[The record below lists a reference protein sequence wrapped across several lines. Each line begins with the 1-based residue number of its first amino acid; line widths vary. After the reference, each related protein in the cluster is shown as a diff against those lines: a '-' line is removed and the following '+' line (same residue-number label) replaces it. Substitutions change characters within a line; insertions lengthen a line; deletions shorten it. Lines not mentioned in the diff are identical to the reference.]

1 MKKLAI
7 GCGIV
12 LLLLAALVTA
22 LIMAAPKL
30 FNSASGWLKTEMK
43 NAAEQARYE
52 AAWTPP
58 TPEPSEQWFPEE
70 VASWKRTTAEPFHEI
85 PELRS
90 VKPDDLESTP
100 SPAPGAGSVQ
110 EEGVK
115 KDGYRATYVLNGQ
128 RLEVKVIPATD
139 LEKEGLLARV
149 HGFKPLPENHGS
161 TSSFQR
167 GNQLEMKFGDRERVY
182 CRPFSH
188 WFIFMHTLDGAELKP
203 FVESWLH
210 AIDQQPP
217 PSPEAPAQEPKP
229 K

>member
-12 LLLLAALVTA
+12 LLLLTALIA
-22 LIMAAPKL
+22 GLIMAAPKI
-30 FNSASGWLKTEMK
+30 FHSASGWLKNEMK
-43 NAAEQARYE
+43 QAAEQAKYE

-58 TPEPSEQWFPEE
+58 TPEPSEQWFPAD
-70 VASWKRTTAEPFHEI
+70 VAGWKRTTAEPFHEI
-85 PELRS
+85 PELRA
-90 VKPDDLESTP
+90 VKPDDFASTP
-100 SPAPGAGSVQ
+100 RPVPAAGSSA

-115 KDGYRATYVLNGQ
+115 KDGYLATYVLNGQ
-128 RLEVKVIPATD
+128 RLEVKVMPATD
-139 LEKEGLLARV
+139 LEKEGLQARV
-149 HGFKPLPENHGS
+149 HAFKPLPENAGS

-167 GNQLEMKFGDRERVY
+167 GNELELKFGGREQVF

-188 WFIFMHTLDGAELKP
+188 WFIFAHTLDGADMKP

-217 PSPEAPAQEPKP
+217 PAPEATRDEAKR